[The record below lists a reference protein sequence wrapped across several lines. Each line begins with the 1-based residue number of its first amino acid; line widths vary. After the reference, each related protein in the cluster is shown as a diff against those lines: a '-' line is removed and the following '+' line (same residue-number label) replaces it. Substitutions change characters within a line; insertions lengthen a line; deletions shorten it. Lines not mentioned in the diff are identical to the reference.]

1 MKTTLLTSLFCLLA
15 AVQAVAE
22 APLRHELRLFTLPKV
37 EAMNLLAGDLDD
49 KALLARM
56 QGMPQRL
63 HVITSEALAAGAEPG
78 DETTFEWRQA
88 DEFHY
93 PTEFDPQQLPQT
105 LAFGD
110 SKLVALIN
118 KLLEPEEEA
127 KAGAAPKTTAAPVQ
141 RHPVNG
147 GLGLITSITPTA
159 FEKRDLGD
167 VIRLSSAGDLNWQQ
181 ARLAGLQNFNGE
193 LQAQFSTRELNA
205 SFRLVP
211 GGTVFLG
218 TLSGAEKTGSEFETK
233 SETISLAFLTSRS
246 LPMAEGENL
255 AKEAKDVQ
263 ARLEVISVPKSIAA
277 ALMDEALNDSL
288 LYSKLQNSPENRL
301 DAIISGRVKLN
312 EEAELIECEEFR
324 YAIEFDPP
332 QQTRELV
339 IADDA
344 LLEDLRAGRQTGT
357 TPSNPHNGG
366 FGLQTTATPMK
377 FDMRRLGTLLQI
389 EVRRNDKELKLKARA
404 ELSRK
409 IGERRFAGVEM
420 PVFGAP
426 SLQTVR
432 PARCGIP
439 LLLGTVSR
447 AVATGLRESE
457 QEDRIAFAFVTLRE

>member
-22 APLRHELRLFTLPKV
+22 APLRHELRLFTLPKA
-37 EAMNLLAGDLDD
+37 EAMNLLAEDLDD
-49 KALLARM
+49 EALLARM

-118 KLLEPEEEA
+118 KLLEPEEE
-127 KAGAAPKTTAAPVQ
+127 PKTGAAPVQ

-147 GLGLITSITPTA
+147 GLGIITSITPTS

-167 VIRLSSAGDLNWQQ
+167 VIRLSAAGDLTWQQ

-205 SFRLVP
+205 GFRLVP

-218 TLSGAEKTGSEFETK
+218 TLSGAEKTGSEFEAK
-233 SETISLAFLTSRS
+233 SETVSLAFLTSRS

-312 EEAELIECEEFR
+312 EEAELIECEEVR
-324 YAIEFDPP
+324 YAIEFDSP

-366 FGLQTTATPMK
+366 FGLQTTATPIK

-389 EVRRNDKELKLKARA
+389 EVRQNEKELKLKAHA

-409 IGERRFAGVEM
+409 IGQRRFAGVEM

-439 LLLGTVSR
+439 LLLGTISR
-447 AVATGLRESE
+447 AVETGLRESA
-457 QEDRIAFAFVTLRE
+457 QEDRVAFAFVTLRK

>member
-1 MKTTLLTSLFCLLA
+1 MKTTLLPSLFCLLA

-22 APLRHELRLFTLPKV
+22 APLRHELRLFTLPKAEV
-37 EAMNLLAGDLDD
+37 INLLAEDWED

-78 DETTFEWRQA
+78 DEMTFELRQA

-118 KLLEPEEEA
+118 KLLEPEEEP
-127 KAGAAPKTTAAPVQ
+127 KTGAAPAQ

-167 VIRLSSAGDLNWQQ
+167 VIRLSSAGDLTWQQ

-193 LQAQFSTRELNA
+193 LQAQFSTREMNA
-205 SFRLVP
+205 GFRLVP

-218 TLSGAEKTGSEFETK
+218 TLSGAEKTGSELESK
-233 SETISLAFLTSRS
+233 SETVSLAFLTSRS

-344 LLEDLRAGRQTGT
+344 LLEDLRAGHQTGT

-366 FGLQTTATPMK
+366 FGLQTTATPIK

-389 EVRRNDKELKLKARA
+389 EVRQNEKELKLKARA
-404 ELSRK
+404 ELSRQ
-409 IGERRFAGVEM
+409 IGQRRFAGVEM

-439 LLLGTVSR
+439 LLLGTISR
-447 AVATGLRESE
+447 AVETGLRESE
-457 QEDRIAFAFVTLRE
+457 QEERVAFAFVTLRE

>member
-22 APLRHELRLFTLPKV
+22 ASLRHELRLFTLPKV
-37 EAMNLLAGDLDD
+37 EAMNLLAEDLDD

-78 DETTFEWRQA
+78 DEMTFEWRQA

-118 KLLEPEEEA
+118 KLLEPEEEP
-127 KAGAAPKTTAAPVQ
+127 KTGAAPAQ

-167 VIRLSSAGDLNWQQ
+167 VIRLSSAGDLTWQQ

-193 LQAQFSTRELNA
+193 LQAQFSTREMNA
-205 SFRLVP
+205 GFRLVP

-218 TLSGAEKTGSEFETK
+218 TLSGAEKTGSEFESK
-233 SETISLAFLTSRS
+233 SETVSLAFLTSRS

-389 EVRRNDKELKLKARA
+389 EVRRNETELKLKARA
-404 ELSRK
+404 ELSRQ
-409 IGERRFAGVEM
+409 IGQRRFAGVEM

-439 LLLGTVSR
+439 LLLGTISR
-447 AVATGLRESE
+447 AVETGLRESE
-457 QEDRIAFAFVTLRE
+457 QEERVAFAFVTLRE

>member
-22 APLRHELRLFTLPKV
+22 APLRHELRLFTLPKA
-37 EAMNLLAGDLDD
+37 EAMNLLAEDLDD

-118 KLLEPEEEA
+118 KLLEPEEEP
-127 KAGAAPKTTAAPVQ
+127 KAGTAPVL

-147 GLGLITSITPTA
+147 GLGLITSITPTS

-167 VIRLSSAGDLNWQQ
+167 VIRLSAAGDLTWQQ

-205 SFRLVP
+205 GFRLVP

-233 SETISLAFLTSRS
+233 SETVSLAFLTSRS

-277 ALMDEALNDSL
+277 ALMDEALGDSL

-339 IADDA
+339 IADEA
-344 LLEDLRAGRQTGT
+344 LLEDLRAGRQSGT

-389 EVRRNDKELKLKARA
+389 EVRRNEKEFKIEARA
-404 ELSRK
+404 ELSRQ
-409 IGERRFAGVEM
+409 IGQRRFAGVEM

-426 SLQTVR
+426 SVQTVR

-439 LLLGTVSR
+439 LLLGTISR
-447 AVATGLRESE
+447 AVETGLRESE

>member
-1 MKTTLLTSLFCLLA
+1 MKTTLLPSLFCLLA

-22 APLRHELRLFTLPKV
+22 APLRHELRLFTLPKA
-37 EAMNLLAGDLDD
+37 EAMSLLADDLDD

-78 DETTFEWRQA
+78 DETTFELRQA

-118 KLLEPEEEA
+118 KLLEPEEE
-127 KAGAAPKTTAAPVQ
+127 PKTGAAPVQ

-167 VIRLSSAGDLNWQQ
+167 VIRLSAAGDLNWQQ

-193 LQAQFSTRELNA
+193 LQAQFSTREMNA
-205 SFRLVP
+205 GFRLVP

-218 TLSGAEKTGSEFETK
+218 TLSGAEKTGSEFESK
-233 SETISLAFLTSRS
+233 SETVSLAFLTSRS

-357 TPSNPHNGG
+357 PPSNPHNGG
-366 FGLQTTATPMK
+366 FGLQTTATPIK

-389 EVRRNDKELKLKARA
+389 EVRRNETELKLKARA
-404 ELSRK
+404 ELSRQ
-409 IGERRFAGVEM
+409 IGQRRFAGVEM

-439 LLLGTVSR
+439 LLLGTISR
-447 AVATGLRESE
+447 AVETGLRESE
-457 QEDRIAFAFVTLRE
+457 QEDRVAFAFVTLRE

>member
-1 MKTTLLTSLFCLLA
+1 LFCLLA

-22 APLRHELRLFTLPKV
+22 APLRHELRLFTLPKAEV
-37 EAMNLLAGDLDD
+37 INLLAEDWED

-78 DETTFEWRQA
+78 DEMTFELRQA

-118 KLLEPEEEA
+118 KLLEPEEEP
-127 KAGAAPKTTAAPVQ
+127 KTGAAPAQ
-141 RHPVNG
+141 RHSVNG

-167 VIRLSSAGDLNWQQ
+167 VIRLSSAGDLTWQQ

-193 LQAQFSTRELNA
+193 LQAQFSTREMNA
-205 SFRLVP
+205 GFRLVP

-218 TLSGAEKTGSEFETK
+218 TLSGAEKTGSEFESK
-233 SETISLAFLTSRS
+233 SETVSLAFLTSRS

-263 ARLEVISVPKSIAA
+263 ARLEVISVPKSMAT

-312 EEAELIECEEFR
+312 DEAELSECEEFR

-344 LLEDLRAGRQTGT
+344 LLEDLRAGHQTGT

-366 FGLQTTATPMK
+366 FGLQTTATPIK

-389 EVRRNDKELKLKARA
+389 EVRQNEKELKLKARA
-404 ELSRK
+404 ELSRQ
-409 IGERRFAGVEM
+409 IGQRRFAGVEM

-439 LLLGTVSR
+439 LLLGTISR
-447 AVATGLRESE
+447 AVETGLRESE
-457 QEDRIAFAFVTLRE
+457 QEDRVAFAFVTLRE

>member
-15 AVQAVAE
+15 AVQAFAE
-22 APLRHELRLFTLPKV
+22 APLRHELRLFTLPKA
-37 EAMNLLAGDLDD
+37 EAMNLLAEDLDD

-63 HVITSEALAAGAEPG
+63 HVITGEALAAGAEPG

-118 KLLEPEEEA
+118 KLLEPEEE
-127 KAGAAPKTTAAPVQ
+127 PKTGAAPVQ

-147 GLGLITSITPTA
+147 GLGIITSITPTS

-167 VIRLSSAGDLNWQQ
+167 LIRLSSAGDLTWQQ

-205 SFRLVP
+205 GFRLMP

-218 TLSGAEKTGSEFETK
+218 TLSGAEKTGSEFEAK
-233 SETISLAFLTSRS
+233 SETVSLAFLTSRS

-255 AKEAKDVQ
+255 AKEAKGVQ

-366 FGLQTTATPMK
+366 FGLQTTATPIK

-389 EVRRNDKELKLKARA
+389 EVRQNEKELKLTARA

-409 IGERRFAGVEM
+409 IGQRRFAGVEM

-426 SLQTVR
+426 SVQTVR

-439 LLLGTVSR
+439 LLLGTISR
-447 AVATGLRESE
+447 AVETGLRESE
-457 QEDRIAFAFVTLRE
+457 QEDRVAFAFVTLRE

>member
-1 MKTTLLTSLFCLLA
+1 MKTTLLPSLFCLLA

-22 APLRHELRLFTLPKV
+22 APLRHELRLFTLPKAEV
-37 EAMNLLAGDLDD
+37 INLLAEDWED

-78 DETTFEWRQA
+78 DEMTFELRQA

-118 KLLEPEEEA
+118 KLLEPEEEP
-127 KAGAAPKTTAAPVQ
+127 KTGAAPAQ
-141 RHPVNG
+141 RHSVNG

-167 VIRLSSAGDLNWQQ
+167 VIRLSSAGDLTWQQ

-193 LQAQFSTRELNA
+193 LQAQFSTREMNA
-205 SFRLVP
+205 GFRLVP

-218 TLSGAEKTGSEFETK
+218 TLSGAEKTGSEFESK
-233 SETISLAFLTSRS
+233 SETVSLAFLTSRS

-263 ARLEVISVPKSIAA
+263 ARLEVISVPKSMAT

-312 EEAELIECEEFR
+312 DEAELSECEEFR

-344 LLEDLRAGRQTGT
+344 LLEDLRAGHQTGT

-366 FGLQTTATPMK
+366 FGLQTTATPIK

-389 EVRRNDKELKLKARA
+389 EVRQNEKELKLKARA
-404 ELSRK
+404 ELSRQ
-409 IGERRFAGVEM
+409 IGQRRFAGVEM

-439 LLLGTVSR
+439 LLLGTISR
-447 AVATGLRESE
+447 AVETGLRESE
-457 QEDRIAFAFVTLRE
+457 QEERVAFAFVTLRE

>member
-1 MKTTLLTSLFCLLA
+1 MKTTLLPSLFCLLA

-22 APLRHELRLFTLPKV
+22 APLRHELRLFTLPKAEV
-37 EAMNLLAGDLDD
+37 INLLAEDWED

-78 DETTFEWRQA
+78 DEMTFELRQA

-118 KLLEPEEEA
+118 KLLEPEEEP
-127 KAGAAPKTTAAPVQ
+127 KTGAAPAQ
-141 RHPVNG
+141 RHSVNG

-167 VIRLSSAGDLNWQQ
+167 VIRLSSAGDLTWQQ

-193 LQAQFSTRELNA
+193 LQAQFSTREMNA
-205 SFRLVP
+205 GFRLVP

-218 TLSGAEKTGSEFETK
+218 TLSGAEKTGSEFESK
-233 SETISLAFLTSRS
+233 SETVSLAFLTSRS

-263 ARLEVISVPKSIAA
+263 ARLEVISVPKSMAT

-312 EEAELIECEEFR
+312 DEAELSECEEFR

-344 LLEDLRAGRQTGT
+344 LLEDLRAGHQTGT

-366 FGLQTTATPMK
+366 FGLQTTATPIK

-389 EVRRNDKELKLKARA
+389 EVRQNEKELKLKARA
-404 ELSRK
+404 ELSRQ
-409 IGERRFAGVEM
+409 IGQRRFAGVEM

-439 LLLGTVSR
+439 LLLGTISR
-447 AVATGLRESE
+447 AVETGLRESE
-457 QEDRIAFAFVTLRE
+457 QEDRVAFAFVTLRE